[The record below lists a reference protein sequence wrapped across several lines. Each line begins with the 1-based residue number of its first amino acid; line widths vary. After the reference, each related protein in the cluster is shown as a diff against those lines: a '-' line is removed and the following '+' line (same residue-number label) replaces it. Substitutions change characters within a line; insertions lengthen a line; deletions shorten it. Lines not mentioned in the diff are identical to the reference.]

1 MPPLCPPPTSNQAPP
16 SSSDCITNYT
26 ANLDLSLQDHER
38 NKLNRSNSRRT
49 TPPISGDDVIGN
61 LLHNQSNG
69 SHPIA
74 IDAHGRVG
82 PMTRQNFYGT
92 PPPTIPPRKQFKPNR
107 PNAKAMYKR
116 ANTLPAPIGIFIEA
130 DQLWKQ
136 LKADHP
142 KHNQKFYGLSH
153 YTPTPSIT
161 TIQQLGLGITHA
173 FSTLIINSF
182 KKLVHSQT
190 SPAFDH
196 YDFLL
201 PRDQIVGLLL
211 DNSLDIRNVK

>member
-1 MPPLCPPPTSNQAPP
+1 MIL
-16 SSSDCITNYT
+16 
-26 ANLDLSLQDHER
+26 
-38 NKLNRSNSRRT
+38 
-49 TPPISGDDVIGN
+49 TPV
-61 LLHNQSNG
+61 
-69 SHPIA
+69 A

-82 PMTRQNFYGT
+82 PMFRQNLYGT
-92 PPPTIPPRKQFKPNR
+92 PPPDIPSRKQFKPNR
-107 PNAKAMYKR
+107 PNAQAMYVR
-116 ANTLPAPIGIFIEA
+116 ATTLPAPIGIFIEA
-130 DQLWKQ
+130 DQRWKQ
-136 LKADHP
+136 LQSDNPQHC
-142 KHNQKFYGLSH
+142 QKFYGLSH
-153 YTPTPSIT
+153 FAPTPSIT

-211 DNSLDIRNVK
+211 DNSLDVEM